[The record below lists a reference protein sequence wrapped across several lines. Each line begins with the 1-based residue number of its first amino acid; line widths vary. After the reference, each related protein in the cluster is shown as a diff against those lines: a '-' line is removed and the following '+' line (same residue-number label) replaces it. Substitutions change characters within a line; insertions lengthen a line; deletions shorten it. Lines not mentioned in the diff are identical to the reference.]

1 MKISYTGVYFYYKQ
15 FPFASSFQ
23 NQESDM
29 YSYPSA
35 GRRRGS
41 SISGRLIFAAIIAI
55 MSLVSYFGSRQNNPV
70 TGETQYIGIT
80 VDQEIALGLQAAP
93 QMAEQFGGLDPDQS
107 AQALVDDI
115 GNLLVQSSAASQT
128 PYQYEF
134 HLLEDN
140 QTINAF
146 ALPGGQIF
154 ITRALFDRLQTEGE
168 LAGVLGHEIGHVVAR
183 HSAEHMAKA
192 QLTEGLTGAAV
203 IATYDPENPASANS
217 AQIAMLIGQMIN
229 MKFGREDELESDF
242 LGVCFI
248 NDAGYNPEELIR
260 VMQVLAEASQGNA
273 PPEFFST
280 HPNPERRIERIQ
292 QAIQNVS
299 ACP

>member
-1 MKISYTGVYFYYKQ
+1 
-15 FPFASSFQ
+15 
-23 NQESDM
+23 M
-29 YSYPSA
+29 YSSYPSA
-35 GRRRGS
+35 RSSRGGS
-41 SISGRLIFAAIIAI
+41 SKGRLIFAAIIAI
-55 MSLVSYFGSRQNNPV
+55 MSLVSYFGSRQDNPV

-93 QMAEQFGGLDPDQS
+93 QMAEEFGGEDPDQA
-107 AQALVDDI
+107 AQAVVDQV
-115 GNLLVQSSAASQT
+115 GNALVQNSPASQT
-128 PYQYEF
+128 PYEYEF
-134 HLLEDN
+134 HLLEDD

-183 HSAEHMAKA
+183 HSAEHIAKA

-203 IATYDPENPASANS
+203 LATYDPNNPATANT
-217 AQIAMLIGQMIN
+217 AQVAMLIGQLIN
-229 MKFGREDELESDF
+229 MKFGRDDELESDF

-248 NDAGYNPEELIR
+248 NDSGYNPEELIR

-280 HPNPERRIERIQ
+280 HPNPENRIQ
-292 QAIQNVS
+292 RIQEAIRNLA

>member
-1 MKISYTGVYFYYKQ
+1 
-15 FPFASSFQ
+15 
-23 NQESDM
+23 M
-29 YSYPSA
+29 YSSYPSA
-35 GRRRGS
+35 RSSRGGS
-41 SISGRLIFAAIIAI
+41 AKGRLIFAAIIAI
-55 MSLVSYFGSRQNNPV
+55 MSLVSYFGSRQDNPV

-93 QMAEQFGGLDPDQS
+93 QMAEEFGGEDPDQN
-107 AQALVDDI
+107 AQALVDNV
-115 GNLLVQSSAASQT
+115 GNLIVQSSPASQT

-134 HLLEDN
+134 HLLEDD

-154 ITRALFDRLQTEGE
+154 ITRALFDKLQTEGE

-183 HSAEHMAKA
+183 HSAEHIAKA

-203 IATYDPENPASANS
+203 LATYDPDNPASANS
-217 AQIAMLIGQMIN
+217 AQVAALIGQLIN
-229 MKFGREDELESDF
+229 LKFGRDDELESDF

-248 NDAGYNPEELIR
+248 NDAGYNPEELVR

-280 HPNPERRIERIQ
+280 HPNPENRIQ
-292 QAIQNVS
+292 RIHEAIQNIA